1 MSIIIEGQARILR
14 ETMAAVWAPRDTGAP
29 VGSLR
34 FEEYLNGRS
43 IESARVYSQ
52 LTKSKVSSVAWRA
65 GARIARDH
73 HISRHGNKR

>member
-1 MSIIIEGQARILR
+1 MSIVEGQARILR
-14 ETMAAVWAPRDTGAP
+14 ETMAAVWTPRDTGAQ

-34 FEEYLNGRS
+34 FEVHLNGRS
-43 IESARVYSQ
+43 VESANVYEEV
-52 LTKSKVSSVAWRA
+52 TKSRVSSVAWRA